1 MKRTSNE
8 FIDNGLFVVSYYL
21 KKDIQDITINDLK
34 KTTDYFSNLA
44 IKVLDNETLR
54 NIVYTGYF
62 SSQYEMSYR
71 FMEKYYKTF
80 EKRKNNVYKQY
91 NNLLNNVSDDKYCI
105 CCGEKQVNINI
116 EIGRNI
122 IPDIVAGKFYN
133 SANNLQMVDICPIC
147 CYLALLSIF
156 NVIPIITKKGTIPSC
171 VLYISD
177 SNVVMKNITSKNMDL
192 VLTQS
197 LMNSIQIPKRQSLIN
212 ITKDYNLPDFIL
224 NNISYITQVNFIN
237 NKNGSSIEKDIINNN
252 KILFINKLSNT
263 NNLEFFKKFYLY
275 HALLDDK
282 SMIKSIINQVNKYL
296 EEGDIENM
304 CDLIEKY
311 EIPNKVKV
319 LINKTF
325 NMIMSANDE
334 DALRKEIKLCDT
346 IAKFEQFLLKN
357 YEKSNQDLNEGEI
370 YELTNYKYWNKY
382 KYLLEWKL
390 IREIKKNK
398 GDK

>member
-1 MKRTSNE
+1 MKRTYNE